1 MIVIVDGTNIM
12 KVLKILE
19 QTRLVREVG
28 GVIFEGDGDT
38 PTASSARTQLR
49 KRLQQVKNTICT

>member
-38 PTASSARTQLR
+38 SAASSPPTQLR